1 MRGEGITSWSVRI
14 PSTRGNK
21 SACGRDSRHP
31 ATQKAPAP
39 AADIEAMADVV
50 IRGEY
55 GNGAERRDRLGHLYE
70 AVQVIVN
77 RKLI

>member
-1 MRGEGITSWSVRI
+1 MRKGF
-14 PSTRGNK
+14 PSPRNTKGP
-21 SACGRDSRHP
+21 G
-31 ATQKAPAP
+31 T